1 MLTIYAHSNV
11 KIFIFHVSALKKSYM
26 IDIQGIDHVT
36 FALERKCE
44 KWKILYACTY
54 TYIQKFS
61 LFTFSPQR
69 KRYIIDTQN

>member
-26 IDIQGIDHVT
+26 IDIQDIDHVT

-44 KWKILYACTY
+44 K
-54 TYIQKFS
+54 
-61 LFTFSPQR
+61 
-69 KRYIIDTQN
+69 